1 MKMVRIARLIVLLA
15 ALGTVSAV
23 PAASQKGF
31 EEATSADGLEK
42 IKVRNIDLVYVR
54 PGATLAE
61 YTKVMIEPVRVAF
74 RKDFD
79 PQRSGSRTRL
89 TTDELEKIRTDV
101 GKIVQE
107 QFVKEL
113 AKGTYVTAAAAGPD
127 VLQIRLEIEDLY
139 VNAPDTMEPGRSRTY
154 TTSAGEMTLVM
165 ELVDSETGATLARVY
180 DRHDARGVGTLT
192 WANSVT
198 NRAEA
203 ERAAATWARIL
214 RERLDAA
221 RGIGKK

>member
-1 MKMVRIARLIVLLA
+1 MRMVRFAQLIVLLA
-15 ALGTVSAV
+15 ALGVVSAV
-23 PAASQKGF
+23 AAASKGNF
-31 EEATSADGLEK
+31 EEATSADGLERV
-42 IKVRNIDLVYVR
+42 KVKSIDLVYVR

-79 PQRSGSRTRL
+79 PQKSRSRTRL
-89 TTDELEKIRTDV
+89 TTDELERIRTDV
-101 GKIVQE
+101 GKIVYE

-113 AKGTYVTAAAAGPD
+113 AKGSYVTVAAAGPD
-127 VLQIRLEIEDLY
+127 VLQVRAEIDDLY
-139 VNAPDTMEPGRSRTY
+139 VSAPDTMEPGRSRTY

-180 DRHDARGVGTLT
+180 DRHDARGAGTLT
-192 WANSVT
+192 WTNSVT

>member
-1 MKMVRIARLIVLLA
+1 MMVRFAQLIVLLA
-15 ALGTVSAV
+15 ALGTVSAA
-23 PAASQKGF
+23 PAASKRDF

-42 IKVRNIDLVYVR
+42 IKVKNIDLAYVR

-79 PQRSGSRTRL
+79 PQQSRSRTRL

-101 GKIVQE
+101 GKVVQE
-107 QFVKEL
+107 QFVREL
-113 AKGTYVTAAAAGPD
+113 AKGSYVTAAAAGPD
-127 VLQIRLEIEDLY
+127 VLQVRAEIVDLY
-139 VNAPDTMEPGRSRTY
+139 VNAPDTLEPGRSRTY
-154 TTSAGEMTLVM
+154 TMSAGEMTLV
-165 ELVDSETGATLARVY
+165 LQLADSETGAVLARAY
-180 DRHDARGVGTLT
+180 DRHEARGTGALT
-192 WANSVT
+192 WTNSVT

-203 ERAAATWARIL
+203 ERAAASWARIL